1 MIKFEKD
8 NYIMYF
14 KTAEDAAQWLVE
26 EWDKEGEFA
35 NILENEFYTF
45 GHWLNDHYNALDIL
59 IMKYTYEELYEE
71 YMEGLAYDIS
81 HENLAYFE
89 RVEDEE

>member
-26 EWDKEGEFA
+26 EWDAGGEFES
-35 NILENEFYTF
+35 ILEDEFYTF
-45 GHWLNDHYNALDIL
+45 GYWLSDHYSALDIL
-59 IMKYTYEELYEE
+59 TMQYTYEELYEE
-71 YMEGLAYDIS
+71 YMEGLVYDIY
-81 HENLAYFE
+81 HDNICYFE

>member
-8 NYIMYF
+8 IFITYF
-14 KTAEDAAQWLVE
+14 KTAEDAAEWLVE
-26 EWDKEGEFA
+26 EWDKGGEFA

-45 GHWLNDHYNALDIL
+45 GYWLNDHYTAIDIL
-59 IMKYTYEELYEE
+59 TMGYTYNELYEE
-71 YMEGLAYDIS
+71 YFEGLAYDIY
-81 HENLAYFE
+81 HDNITYFE

>member
-14 KTAEDAAQWLVE
+14 NTAEDAAQWLVE
-26 EWDKEGEFA
+26 EWDKGGEFA
-35 NILENEFYTF
+35 SILDNKFYTF
-45 GHWLNDHYNALDIL
+45 SYWLNDHYSAMDIL
-59 IMKYTYEELYEE
+59 IMKYTYAELFEE
-71 YMEGLAYDIS
+71 YIEGLAYNIY
-81 HENLAYFE
+81 HNNICYFE